1 MILLDGRKIPRGRF
15 SREEKPQLGKHYRD
29 SALYL
34 AERLEDSR
42 IVRVCVPGL
51 VLLWWLI
58 ASDPISEFSVAFL
71 ALFVV
76 LAGAMGLIASDPFS
90 R

>member
-71 ALFVV
+71 GTFRCIGRSHGTNCV
-76 LAGAMGLIASDPFS
+76 
-90 R
+90 